1 MIKIRPLFFLFF
13 IFVIISQ
20 CNPSQGLDVK
30 KIINITFLY
39 MEWESEE
46 KGMSIVISNKKK
58 MKSCL
63 ERDFAKRI
71 PEFLPSIG
79 RDIGE
84 FNKWVESVDLKT
96 YKRDLMLFEHLSYDK
111 NVGVLLN
118 TGTDCFTSIPI
129 YE

>member
-1 MIKIRPLFFLFF
+1 M
-13 IFVIISQ
+13 
-20 CNPSQGLDVK
+20 
-30 KIINITFLY
+30 
-39 MEWESEE
+39 ESES
-46 KGMSIVISNKKK
+46 KANGMSIVISNVEK

-63 ERDFAKRI
+63 ERDYAKRI
-71 PEFLPSIG
+71 PDFLQSIG

-96 YKRDLMLFEHLSYDK
+96 YKKDLMLPENLINDQ

-118 TGTDCFTSIPI
+118 TGMDCFLSIPF